1 METVMETVTTK
12 GTSVYENTAWSRA
25 TPLARATPWLRAAQH
40 KISELARLAENWDS
54 YGSRPIQSMAIEQA
68 SIAIEHLSDISL
80 PPPQIFPVPGGGL
93 QLEFEQ
99 DGRELE
105 IEFLPDG
112 STEYLMVASNG
123 AMREDSIPSGS
134 KGGLNRLAYWLQ
146 GKPDSGFVF

>member
-1 METVMETVTTK
+1 ML
-12 GTSVYENTAWSRA
+12 GTSMCGNAAWSCA
-25 TPLARATPWLRAAQH
+25 TPVARSTPWLRAAQQ

-54 YGSRPIQSMAIEQA
+54 YGSRPIQSSAIEQA
-68 SIAIEHLSDISL
+68 SKAIEYLSDISL

-112 STEYLMVASNG
+112 STEYLMIASNG
-123 AMREDSIPSGS
+123 EMREGSIPSGS
-134 KGGLNRLAYWLQ
+134 KGDLYRLAYWLQ
-146 GKPDSGFVF
+146 GKMDSGFVF

>member
-68 SIAIEHLSDISL
+68 SIAIEH
-80 PPPQIFPVPGGGL
+80 
-93 QLEFEQ
+93 
-99 DGRELE
+99 
-105 IEFLPDG
+105 
-112 STEYLMVASNG
+112 
-123 AMREDSIPSGS
+123 
-134 KGGLNRLAYWLQ
+134 
-146 GKPDSGFVF
+146 

>member
-1 METVMETVTTK
+1 MRDIRINAFC
-12 GTSVYENTAWSRA
+12 GNAAWSCV
-25 TPLARATPWLRAAQH
+25 TPLTRATPWLRAAQR

-54 YGSRPIQSMAIEQA
+54 YGSRPIQEAAIEQA
-68 SIAIEHLSDISL
+68 SKAIEYLSDINL

-112 STEYLMVASNG
+112 SMGYLMVAG
-123 AMREDSIPSGS
+123 SGE
-134 KGGLNRLAYWLQ
+134 
-146 GKPDSGFVF
+146 